1 MANLEAYGEKVVGL
15 TGSVVEWTQTQA
27 SGTKIA
33 EIDIDGT
40 TTDVYAPSGGGGGSV
55 NYSTT
60 EQVVGTWIDGKPLYQ
75 ITVNTG
81 QLPNNTTKNV
91 AHGVSAIE
99 KVVYFEGYVKR
110 TDDAWFEPLPRIYV
124 GNDAKAF
131 LAIRVSTTNIILLT
145 SSNLASV
152 YNESFVTFRYT
163 KTTD

>member
-27 SGTKIA
+27 SGIKIA

-40 TTDVYAPSGGGGGSV
+40 TQDIYAPSGGGSSL

-81 QLPNNTTKNV
+81 QLPNATSKNV

-99 KVVYFEGYVKR
+99 KVVYFEGYAKR
-110 TDDAWFEPLPRIYV
+110 TDDAWFEPLPRILV
-124 GNDAKAF
+124 GNDAKA
-131 LAIRVSTTNIILLT
+131 LVSVRVSTANVTLAT
-145 SSNLASV
+145 QTNLASV
-152 YNESFVTFRYT
+152 YNESYVTFRYT